1 MKVSSRSKALDATP
15 SGHPTLSVL
24 PIWAKIVVQMQT
36 CHSTKAK
43 VMKSE
48 FFDVPSTRGF
58 RAVVNLGVRPE
69 ISAGYFVT
77 AWCCDDEVGHF
88 GGRAFVGGR
97 AAGLRRKRHRAQ
109 AVTPLS

>member
-1 MKVSSRSKALDATP
+1 MVANDLANLGKNCCSDANVP
-15 SGHPTLSVL
+15 QHES
-24 PIWAKIVVQMQT
+24 
-36 CHSTKAK
+36 K

-48 FFDVPSTRGF
+48 FFDG
-58 RAVVNLGVRPE
+58 RAQRDSCCSELGVRPE

-97 AAGLRRKRHRAQ
+97 AAGLRWKRLRAQ
-109 AVTPLS
+109 R